1 MNPET
6 RAARIIIIV
15 TALAV
20 VAVWTHAL
28 LAY

>member
-6 RAARIIIIV
+6 RANRIILV
-15 TALAV
+15 LTLLAV